1 MDARPI
7 PTLNTHTFSAPS
19 LASEAISVLSLS
31 PMSGALSWW
40 KPYDRN
46 LARHLRDQ
54 MSAGLDRFRA
64 EAQRYWQCTKRHRQ
78 GYLVGTGTRTLAGR
92 NARIFR
98 EQSHACHAAAVERHG
113 VAHLRNL

>member
-1 MDARPI
+1 MDARI
-7 PTLNTHTFSAPS
+7 AALNTHTFSAPS
-19 LASEAISVLSLS
+19 PLASEAISVLSLS

-64 EAQRYWQCTKRHRQ
+64 EAQRYWQCTKRHSTGRATLSERAL
-78 GYLVGTGTRTLAGR
+78 GPSPAGTPGFSGSSPMHVTRPP
-92 NARIFR
+92 
-98 EQSHACHAAAVERHG
+98 
-113 VAHLRNL
+113 